1 MLCSIGTLC
10 TTKLHLLNPPSERFV
25 NNILNQYSYLLYV
38 GWHHKWLR
46 EETLFRSI
54 WSRLS
59 WDSTKLQN
67 QEGTASTYLAIICT
81 LISLNAP
88 SKMLWARQFIPFLWE
103 GTGSFIKLWPL
114 NPLSST
120 LLCYFLCTSKEN
132 WFTDQDTMSMIFI
145 SFFFL
150 SKWFITLKKFDDNF
164 VRLLALSLKTPWQ
177 IYGEMICDLNF
188 WICGW
193 NPMTLTFLKN
203 DETSLVELLHV
214 LFYFSGF

>member
-10 TTKLHLLNPPSERFV
+10 STKLHLLNPPSERFV

-120 LLCYFLCTSKEN
+120 CIFSELSSVISYVLVRIIGLQIKTLCLFL
-132 WFTDQDTMSMIFI
+132 
-145 SFFFL
+145 FFFYF
-150 SKWFITLKKFDDNF
+150 WFLFLFFIVLTNIMLTYLHRTYLHK
-164 VRLLALSLKTPWQ
+164 ALIPTY
-177 IYGEMICDLNF
+177 I
-188 WICGW
+188 
-193 NPMTLTFLKN
+193 
-203 DETSLVELLHV
+203 
-214 LFYFSGF
+214 

>member
-59 WDSTKLQN
+59 RDSTKLQN

-145 SFFFL
+145 SFF
-150 SKWFITLKKFDDNF
+150 SYP
-164 VRLLALSLKTPWQ
+164 S
-177 IYGEMICDLNF
+177 G
-188 WICGW
+188 
-193 NPMTLTFLKN
+193 
-203 DETSLVELLHV
+203 LLH
-214 LFYFSGF
+214 LRSLMTILWGF

>member
-59 WDSTKLQN
+59 RDSTKLQN

-145 SFFFL
+145 SFF
-150 SKWFITLKKFDDNF
+150 SYPSG
-164 VRLLALSLKTPWQ
+164 LLHLRSLMTILWGFSELSLKHLDRFMVKWFV
-177 IYGEMICDLNF
+177 I
-188 WICGW
+188 
-193 NPMTLTFLKN
+193 LTFEFVGEILW
-203 DETSLVELLHV
+203 H
-214 LFYFSGF
+214 

>member
-164 VRLLALSLKTPWQ
+164 VRLFRVKP
-177 IYGEMICDLNF
+177 
-188 WICGW
+188 
-193 NPMTLTFLKN
+193 
-203 DETSLVELLHV
+203 
-214 LFYFSGF
+214 